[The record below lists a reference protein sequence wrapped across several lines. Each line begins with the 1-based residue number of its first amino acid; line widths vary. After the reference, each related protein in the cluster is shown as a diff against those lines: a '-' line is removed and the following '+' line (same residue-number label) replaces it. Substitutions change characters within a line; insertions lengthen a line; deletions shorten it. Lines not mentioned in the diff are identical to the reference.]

1 MTEPGRQLWRNN
13 FHPPIFSWNHTCPM
27 VKSWYQSRNATPGPL
42 GVPGGAKKGSDP
54 SKGKNPI
61 ISYIFGEKKFL
72 SQVGSFGTIIQSPS
86 ASKNWKLTLF
96 WSKNGPKTAKNQL
109 TFKWQKKFVSQWIFY
124 FIAKINYFKPLLLPQ
139 FLKTRHFVIQGWGN
153 LKTLGCAHP
162 FPAIMKQKSCKITLR
177 GDRTHSHI
185 KQQKMFPL
193 PYQCS
198 HQDHLVN

>member
-1 MTEPGRQLWRNN
+1 MRATLNFLTGCDWARQTSIKKKYPWPLRGTWGRGHKGVRPPKTEKSCFEPHFWR
-13 FHPPIFSWNHTCPM
+13 
-27 VKSWYQSRNATPGPL
+27 
-42 GVPGGAKKGSDP
+42 
-54 SKGKNPI
+54 
-61 ISYIFGEKKFL
+61 KKFL
-72 SQVGSFGTIIQSPS
+72 SLLGSCGTLIQSPT
-86 ASKNWKLTLF
+86 APKNWKLTLF

-198 HQDHLVN
+198 HQDHLTNKRDI